1 MPVDVHAGI
10 DQADVVSGTLWS
22 RALPG
27 SPASSM
33 SFDLADSVE
42 RLYDE
47 HYQRLYR
54 YMLRCGCTESQADDF
69 VQEAFL
75 RLFRF
80 LKEGNA
86 VEKPKY
92 WLLRVLRNLQ
102 IDDSRL
108 KRHEASLDDKDL
120 EAGAMEAFG
129 AAPDAESETI
139 KREWADAVQTA
150 IASLP
155 RKQYDYL
162 LLRAEGL
169 KLREIAD
176 LHGVS
181 VQTVAEAIARAVDR
195 IWRTTHE

>member
-1 MPVDVHAGI
+1 MNH
-10 DQADVVSGTLWS
+10 
-22 RALPG
+22 
-27 SPASSM
+27 
-33 SFDLADSVE
+33 DLAASVE

-54 YMLRCGCTESQADDF
+54 YMLRCGCSESQADDF
-69 VQEAFL
+69 VQEAFF

-80 LKEGNA
+80 LKEGNTI
-86 VEKPKY
+86 EKPKY

-102 IDDSRL
+102 IDDARL
-108 KRHEASLDDKDL
+108 QSHEATLDDKDL
-120 EAGAMEAFG
+120 EAGAMQAFG
-129 AAPDAESETI
+129 TAPDAETETM
-139 KREWADAVQTA
+139 KREWTDAVKAA

-155 RKQYDYL
+155 RKQYEYL

-181 VQTVAEAIARAVDR
+181 VQTVAEAIARAVDK